1 MSNKKS
7 SGYKKVATIKNNNT
21 VKHIKKKLKSGEKF
35 FFKIRAYVVKK
46 KVKTFTKYSAVKSI
60 TVK

>member
-1 MSNKKS
+1 MI
-7 SGYKKVATIKNNNT
+7 YQETIG
-21 VKHIKKKLKSGEKF
+21 HKKKLKSGEKF

>member
-1 MSNKKS
+1 M
-7 SGYKKVATIKNNNT
+7 G
-21 VKHIKKKLKSGEKF
+21 HKKKLKSGEKF

-60 TVK
+60 TVQMSILKCRIYGK